1 MTPNKATFSAGA
13 ISTVLLAG
21 LTVLEKHGKVD
32 TFTAE
37 ISTIFIPLLV
47 ACLVWG
53 VSRIL
58 HRVEPYT
65 DAQIKQRARTKNS
78 IKEIKAELKE
88 VSSDEMK
95 KVLEAQ
101 LAKHYNN
108 L

>member
-13 ISTVLLAG
+13 ISTVLIAG
-21 LTVLEKHGKVD
+21 LTILEEHKKIES
-32 TFTAE
+32 FTAE
-37 ISTIFIPLLV
+37 LSTIFIPLIV
-47 ACLVWG
+47 ACCVWLI
-53 VSRIL
+53 SRIL

-88 VSSDEMK
+88 NPSEENK

-101 LAKHYNN
+101 LAKHYDK